1 MAQRTACLVLE
12 MHDVHAVS
20 VEDLPA
26 RDELPATIVL
36 TEMITSSPT
45 AALVFP
51 IGFATS
57 RTGGR
62 HIRADGVPPSLN
74 EGGYRPRN
82 VAKPGPAHAL
92 H

>member
-36 TEMITSSPT
+36 TEMITNSPA

-51 IGFATS
+51 SGS
-57 RTGGR
+57 
-62 HIRADGVPPSLN
+62 PPH
-74 EGGYRPRN
+74 ERVGDTTCRWG
-82 VAKPGPAHAL
+82 AAIDQ
-92 H
+92 